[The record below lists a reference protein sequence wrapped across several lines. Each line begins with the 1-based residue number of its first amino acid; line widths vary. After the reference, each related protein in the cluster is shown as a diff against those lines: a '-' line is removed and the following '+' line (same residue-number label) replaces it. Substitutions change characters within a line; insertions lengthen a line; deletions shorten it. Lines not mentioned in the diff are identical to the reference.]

1 MTTEAA
7 ENPQAPQTP
16 VVNVVEVYRTLGSLE
31 RGQIEIKERL
41 DRQDQRFDRQDQ
53 RFDRQDQRF
62 DRQDQ
67 RADAFEARS
76 EQRHRETNRRV
87 DRVWY
92 SILGLGIAGM
102 AGLSVQIAL
111 MT

>member
-53 RFDRQDQRF
+53 RFDRQDQR
-62 DRQDQ
+62 
-67 RADAFEARS
+67 ADAFEARS

-87 DRVWY
+87 DRLWY
-92 SILGLGIAGM
+92 SILGLGIAGLAGM

>member
-16 VVNVVEVYRTLGSLE
+16 VVNVVEVYRSLGSLE

-41 DRQDQRFDRQDQ
+41 
-53 RFDRQDQRF
+53 DRQDQRF

-92 SILGLGIAGM
+92 SILGVGIAGLAGM

>member
-1 MTTEAA
+1 MTTKAA

-16 VVNVVEVYRTLGSLE
+16 VVNVVEVYRSLGSLE

-41 DRQDQRFDRQDQ
+41 
-53 RFDRQDQRF
+53 DRQDQRF

-92 SILGLGIAGM
+92 SILGVGIAGLAGM